1 MAKIIFIFLFTIFGN
16 SICAKSITNS
26 EIKKALI
33 ERQVVSSRCEGLI
46 REHNRYLHAR
56 QKVFVLQDINLKLK
70 VKNTKKLKDISRRLR
85 RTKNLLIRE
94 LDYLQNTLIGIE
106 EQIVH
111 LGCPGITL

>member
-1 MAKIIFIFLFTIFGN
+1 MPSGRDFTGTGN
-16 SICAKSITNS
+16 SLFAESISNN

-46 REHNRYLHAR
+46 REHNRYLQAR
-56 QKVFVLQDINLKLK
+56 QKVFVLQDINYKLK
-70 VKNTKKLKDISRRLR
+70 VKNTKKLKDISRRLL

-94 LDYLQNTLIGIE
+94 LDYLQNNLIGIE